1 MATGISRP
9 NPGSMFPV
17 ANGVSGYESEFAAG
31 QRSSAMS
38 TLGLRCLMAQPNS
51 GIGNVTTNTGLVEMA
66 MAFSRSRVLCA
77 AARLGVADA
86 LGDEVRSVCL
96 LGGKVQGEAH
106 GLVRLLRVLASIGI
120 TEETTPE
127 HFRLTPF
134 GKPLRRDVPQSA
146 WPAVIFWADLLA
158 ASWSLLTDCV
168 RTGKPASQVRDPKI
182 PSRWSQDAEAGSIFR
197 AVMGTA
203 PAEDYAPIAN
213 AWDFSRAMVVADL
226 GGGGGSL
233 ILAVLGLNPHLRGML
248 VDLESSVDAAKSRF
262 AEEDPSS
269 RCELIPADLMQSVP
283 AGADVY
289 MLKHVL
295 HGREDGDAVTILK
308 NCRAVIPQNGSLLIV
323 EFILPPLVSHADPQ
337 LEGHLM
343 SDLNMLAVT
352 GGKERSEREWR
363 TLLEAAGFI
372 LTGVYPIEGDNLMV
386 RNVGILEARPA

>member
-1 MATGISRP
+1 
-9 NPGSMFPV
+9 
-17 ANGVSGYESEFAAG
+17 
-31 QRSSAMS
+31 
-38 TLGLRCLMAQPNS
+38 MAQSNS

-66 MAFSRSRVLCA
+66 MAYSRSRVLCA

-86 LGDEVRSVCL
+86 LGDEVRSVGCL
-96 LGGKVQGEAH
+96 AEKCQADATALY
-106 GLVRLLRVLASIGI
+106 RLLRALASIGV

-134 GKPLRRDVPQSA
+134 GKPLRRDVPQSV

-158 ASWSLLTDCV
+158 DEWSLLTDCV
-168 RTGKPASQVRDPKI
+168 RTGKPAFQVRDPKI
-182 PSRWSQDAEAGSIFR
+182 SSRWSQDAEADSIFR
-197 AVMGTA
+197 AVMGTT
-203 PAEDYAPIAN
+203 PAEDYAPIAA
-213 AWDFSRAMVVADL
+213 AWDFSRAKVVADL

-248 VDLESSVDAAKSRF
+248 VDLEPSVDAAKTRF
-262 AEEDPSS
+262 ANEDPSS
-269 RCELIPADLMQSVP
+269 RCELIVADLTQAVP

-295 HGREDGDAVTILK
+295 HGRQDAEAIAILK
-308 NCRAVIPQNGSLLIV
+308 NCRAVIPATPKHGSLLII

-363 TLLEAAGFI
+363 TLLEPAGFI
-372 LTGVYPIEGDNLMV
+372 LTGVYPVGGDNLMV
-386 RNVGILEARPA
+386 RNVGILEAKPA

>member
-1 MATGISRP
+1 
-9 NPGSMFPV
+9 
-17 ANGVSGYESEFAAG
+17 
-31 QRSSAMS
+31 
-38 TLGLRCLMAQPNS
+38 MAQPHS
-51 GIGNVTTNTGLVEMA
+51 GIGNVTANTGLVEMA
-66 MAFSRSRVLCA
+66 MAYSRSRVLCA

-86 LGDEVRSVCL
+86 LGDEVRGVGFLAGACQADANAL
-96 LGGKVQGEAH
+96 Y
-106 GLVRLLRVLASIGI
+106 RLLRALASIGV

-134 GKPLRRDVPQSA
+134 GKPLRRDAPQSV

-158 ASWSLLTDCV
+158 DDWSLLTDCV

-182 PSRWSQDAEAGSIFR
+182 PSRWSQEADAGSIFR

-203 PAEDYAPIAN
+203 PAENYAPIAE
-213 AWDFSRAMVVADL
+213 AWDFSRAKVVADL

-233 ILAVLGLNPHLRGML
+233 ILAVLALYPHLRGML
-248 VDLESSVDAAKSRF
+248 VDLEPSVDAAKSRF
-262 AEEDPSS
+262 AAEDSTS
-269 RCELIPADLMQSVP
+269 RCELIAADLTQGVP

-295 HGREDGDAVTILK
+295 HGRRDAEAITILK
-308 NCRAVIPQNGSLLIV
+308 NCRAVIPVTPKHGSLLIV

-352 GGKERSEREWR
+352 GGKERSEREWKS
-363 TLLEAAGFI
+363 LLEAAGFT
-372 LTGVYPIEGDNLMV
+372 LAGVYPVGGDTPMV
-386 RNVGILEARPA
+386 RNVGIVEAKPA